1 MDSWLSK
8 NRITWIYTQ
17 SPFRYF
23 ACRTYLR
30 MAGCYRNREIKN
42 KNYHESDDDVV
53 FLYDVVVEDDDEVD
67 FPWTDGPLVD
77 PKDVG

>member
-1 MDSWLSK
+1 
-8 NRITWIYTQ
+8 
-17 SPFRYF
+17 
-23 ACRTYLR
+23 
-30 MAGCYRNREIKN
+30 MAGCYKNREIKN
-42 KNYHESDDDVV
+42 KNYHDSDDDVV

>member
-1 MDSWLSK
+1 MAGCYRNREIK
-8 NRITWIYTQ
+8 N
-17 SPFRYF
+17 
-23 ACRTYLR
+23 

-42 KNYHESDDDVV
+42 KNYHDSDDDVV

-77 PKDVG
+77 AKDVG

>member
-1 MDSWLSK
+1 
-8 NRITWIYTQ
+8 
-17 SPFRYF
+17 
-23 ACRTYLR
+23 

-42 KNYHESDDDVV
+42 REIKNREIKNREIKNKNYHDSDDDVV